1 MKKPP
6 HEWKN
11 IFANDIS
18 SERLMFK
25 IYKDL
30 TQLNNKNKPGKK
42 NGQRRGM
49 DILPKKKYRWP
60 TVTCKDAQHH

>member
-1 MKKPP
+1 
-6 HEWKN
+6 
-11 IFANDIS
+11 
-18 SERLMFK
+18 MFK

-42 NGQRRGM
+42 KNGQRMGM